1 MDSNFRFRV
10 PCKGRKA
17 IIAGFGCMPPSVDYL
32 RLPSVDITE
41 GGLSEISEPK
51 PYRARNRGFESI
63 SLHWRVCRPLVPQPA
78 SEFGPFTRGNPS
90 HHAVGCGSALS
101 SFQNGALVPN
111 EEWASPKYRE

>member
-32 RLPSVDITE
+32 RLPSVDITQ

-51 PYRARNRGFESI
+51 PYRARNRKFESI
-63 SLHWRVCRPLVPQPA
+63 SLQRRVRCEPDFLSLAPPRRLRLHLHLQLQPR
-78 SEFGPFTRGNPS
+78 SRGEKRLPTTRRMR
-90 HHAVGCGSALS
+90 A
-101 SFQNGALVPN
+101 
-111 EEWASPKYRE
+111 